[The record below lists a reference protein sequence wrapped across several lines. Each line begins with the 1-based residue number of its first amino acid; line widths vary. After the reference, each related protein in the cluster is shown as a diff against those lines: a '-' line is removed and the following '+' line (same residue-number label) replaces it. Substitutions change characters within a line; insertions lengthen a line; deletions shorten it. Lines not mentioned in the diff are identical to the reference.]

1 MYGSETAQSGR
12 DPVESSIAPADIG
25 LTTEHRARGN
35 TSTPCIFAGTEFV
48 DGAPLAEPRRRS
60 GHDCRASA
68 MASVSM
74 YCRKRE
80 ILPSVTVQTCA

>member
-1 MYGSETAQSGR
+1 MYGSGTAQSGR
-12 DPVESSIAPADIG
+12 NLVENSIAPAAIG
-25 LTTEHRARGN
+25 LTTEHHARGDM
-35 TSTPCIFAGTEFV
+35 STPCIFAGMESV
-48 DGAPLAEPRRRS
+48 DGTPLAEPRMLP

-80 ILPSVTVQTCA
+80 ILPSFTVQTCA